1 MDKFIKDFDPQLPEI
16 RLLQLMERLKPLRL
30 GDFPHNRYDLSFS
43 QMEMIRF
50 VGLNPGCHLQDLAE
64 GLNLT
69 SPTVSVGI
77 RRLEDDDWVE
87 RKSDPSDGR
96 ATCLHLTQKGSEVLQ
111 KAVQAMVLGTQV
123 FLQQLNSSEQEK
135 LFGLL
140 EKAIQGVESL
150 HLGTKK
156 NKKII

>member
-1 MDKFIKDFDPQLPEI
+1 
-16 RLLQLMERLKPLRL
+16 MERLKPLRL
-30 GDFPHNRYDLSFS
+30 GDFPHNRYDLSYS

-50 VGLNPGCHLQDLAE
+50 VGLNPDCHLQDLAE

-77 RRLEDDDWVE
+77 RRLEEEDWVE
-87 RKSDPSDGR
+87 RISDPSDGR
-96 ATCLHLTQKGSEVLQ
+96 ATCLHLTQKGNEVLR

-123 FLQQLNSSEQEK
+123 FLQQLNSLEQEQ

-150 HLGTKK
+150 QQGTKK
-156 NKKII
+156 SKKIT